1 MYYTVIKH
9 KGHLRTR
16 GICRQHEPKT
26 NGFYITRVFSN
37 VRSVLFFLRLVLAS
51 CLDFSGNSLSQ
62 PFNRPFRV
70 AFAFLRN
77 HSYGNVCPCGFITH
91 FHMKGFAHRPVSKQN
106 HKRNRKMKKH
116 VDLASFY
123 NCCLK
128 LRTVSLLSG
137 PYPSCYRRSSNTAAL
152 WEIPKHEVYL
162 MKEIFIVDLKA
173 SQTLSF
179 FIWGRTKYLNNI
191 VALHLNWQLFV

>member
-9 KGHLRTR
+9 KAHLRTR

-26 NGFYITRVFSN
+26 SGFYITRVFSN
-37 VRSVLFFLRLVLAS
+37 VRSVLFFSRLVLAS
-51 CLDFSGNSLSQ
+51 CLDFSGNSLSHHSIGHFEL
-62 PFNRPFRV
+62 P
-70 AFAFLRN
+70 FAFVRN

-91 FHMKGFAHRPVSKQN
+91 FHMKGFAHRPVSKQK

-128 LRTVSLLSG
+128 LCTVGLLSG
-137 PYPSCYRRSSNTAAL
+137 PTSLPFVLPAVV
-152 WEIPKHEVYL
+152 KHRCV
-162 MKEIFIVDLKA
+162 VRD
-173 SQTLSF
+173 SQT
-179 FIWGRTKYLNNI
+179 
-191 VALHLNWQLFV
+191 